1 MREIKF
7 RGRRVD
13 NGKWVYGFYAKRV
26 YVEPGSPATVF
37 HYIVVPD
44 RHNESWNFYEVYPKV
59 LQFTGFRDKHGKDIY
74 EGDIVEVKDRR
85 YELHGIGIVEWDKEN
100 GLWMI
105 YFPDTQG
112 ATMLRDW
119 LPKEYEASLSIEVI
133 GNVYENPELLEE
145 E

>member
-7 RGRRVD
+7 RGQTWD
-13 NGKWVYGFYAKRV
+13 GEWVYGSFVDAGSDTFIWKQQPIRV
-26 YVEPGSPATVF
+26 NPETVGQ
-37 HYIVVPD
+37 Y
-44 RHNESWNFYEVYPKV
+44 
-59 LQFTGFRDKHGKDIY
+59 TGLKDKNGREIY

-119 LPKEYEASLSIEVI
+119 LPKEYEASLSIKVI